1 MSDTYNILNEKE
13 MSETITIAECRNLR
27 QAVNML
33 TAAPLITKKE
43 YVRLVV
49 VIDSILN
56 RMEKDDTQNAN
67 PAN

>member
-1 MSDTYNILNEKE
+1 MSDTYNILDEKE

-27 QAVNML
+27 QVANML

-43 YVRLVV
+43 YVRLMVV
-49 VIDSILN
+49 VDGILN
-56 RMEKDDTQNAN
+56 RMEKENTQNAN